1 MAKHV
6 GAWAHAEHGL
16 GMHVYLPANRD
27 APTNMINNALSV
39 GSLHKLRF
47 AQDLI
52 LYNLELDDEIEG
64 FDGQAHITTW
74 QEDPIWQKT
83 REVVEQLTATRDWS
97 EAFFATAVVFE
108 PLVGELFRSSFV
120 MQVAALQ
127 VDFVTPSL
135 FGSAESDTTREQ
147 RGARRLF
154 AMLANDPEHGAENK
168 QTMQGWL
175 EKWTPCASRP
185 RARCSRSGRSPPRRR
200 SRSRTRWSARSTASK
215 TCSRTSDSRPPRR
228 LNNGRQ
234 RPVQG
239 RPHLVQPRRGDAD
252 GRPGRPHGRRRHARA
267 ATSPSRSCRR

>member
-16 GMHVYLPANRD
+16 GMHVYVPANRD

-39 GSLHKLRF
+39 GAVHKLRF

-52 LYNLELDDEIEG
+52 LYNLDLDDEIEG

-83 REVVEQLTATRDWS
+83 RETVEKLTATRDWS

-108 PLVGELFRSSFV
+108 PLVGELFRSGFV

-127 VDFVTPSL
+127 GDFVTPTL
-135 FGSAESDTTREQ
+135 FGSGRVRHHARA
-147 RGARRLF
+147 ARR
-154 AMLANDPEHGAENK
+154 ARGCSRCSPTTPTHGAENK

-175 EKWTPCASRP
+175 DEVDAGRASRP

-200 SRSRTRWSARSTASK
+200 SGSRTRWSARSSASR

-228 LNNGRQ
+228 RDMSTTTG
-234 RPVQG
+234 
-239 RPHLVQPRRGDAD
+239 
-252 GRPGRPHGRRRHARA
+252 
-267 ATSPSRSCRR
+267 SRSTAPRPTGPA